1 MWYNEASL
9 DTDFITSVKKEAMK
23 AVTALG
29 SRATPRAV
37 AERLKG
43 LGVAGSG
50 ASRSGSSAGGAGD
63 ADGGAGSSGGGAL
76 APSDVAQLLD
86 SLVYEG
92 WLDYAGSGPWRVGT
106 LARAERTA
114 FPSRKLLI
122 DEKVGKKKP
131 GKGAVDFDDDDDGG
145 DAGDDGGAGDV
156 DPSERVYVVVRKSLT
171 HLPAA
176 ADLLTTVPCGTCPV
190 MASCKPGGIVSPETC
205 VYMSHWL
212 QW

>member
-9 DTDFITSVKKEAMK
+9 DTEFITSVKKEAMK

-50 ASRSGSSAGGAGD
+50 ARGGAGAGAGD
-63 ADGGAGSSGGGAL
+63 ADGASSSGGGTL
-76 APSDVAQLLD
+76 AASDVAQLLD

-92 WLDYAGSGPWRVGT
+92 WLDYAGSGPWRVGS
-106 LARAERTA
+106 LGRAERAT
-114 FPSRKLLI
+114 FPSRRLLI

-131 GKGAVDFDDDDDGG
+131 GKGAVEFDDDDEVG
-145 DAGDDGGAGDV
+145 DGGAGFDDGAGGDG
-156 DPSERVYVVVRKSLT
+156 DPSERVYVVVRKSLAHQPAHAD
-171 HLPAA
+171 HL
-176 ADLLTTVPCGTCPV
+176 TSVPCGTCPV